1 MANLRAFRV
10 DDWWRSKAA
19 MLMGMVYLFTLWF
32 YIPFA
37 QFAML
42 ALFSLA
48 TICGFAATGYLLNDF
63 FDRAKDLKA
72 GKRNFLVNRSPA
84 VIAVCFTGALLC
96 LLLPWLYLPFTTT
109 SAALMA
115 LEIGLLLVYSLP
127 PIRLKER
134 GLAGIITDA
143 LYAHTVPVVLAAYT
157 FSLAAQQHIPMLPF
171 GLLIGWQTLSGIR
184 NILLHQYDDINA
196 DARADSK
203 NWVASVNSNTF
214 LGAISYL
221 IAAEIIVSL
230 CFFVLLAIRQP
241 GFWFCVV
248 LIIAWGLVALNTYLQ
263 KRRIDLA
270 DEKTKYYPNN
280 VYEKWLPAAVLLIL
294 AVGQIAFTAILVVH
308 VWLFNL
314 EFYVESYKLIYPV
327 VRDNWVNKIQIP
339 ARRWLSVII
348 NYPIYYS
355 FLLFGVDLKKEN
367 QTALGYFKKKR
378 GHNK

>member
-32 YIPFA
+32 SIPFA
-37 QFAML
+37 QFALL
-42 ALFSLA
+42 AVLSLT

-72 GKRNFLVNRSPA
+72 GKRNFLVNRGPA

-96 LLLPWLYLPFTTT
+96 LLLPWLYLPFTTI

-157 FSLAAQQHIPMLPF
+157 FSLAAQKQIPLSPMA
-171 GLLIGWQTLSGIR
+171 LLIGWQTLSGVR
-184 NILLHQYDDINA
+184 NILLHQHDDLNA
-196 DARADSK
+196 DAKAGSK
-203 NWVASVNSNTF
+203 NWVASITESSF
-214 LGAISYL
+214 LSSIKFL
-221 IAAEIIVSL
+221 IVAETLTSL
-230 CFFVLLAIRQP
+230 MFFGLLAAAQL
-241 GFWFCVV
+241 WFLMCVV
-248 LIIAWGLVALNTYLQ
+248 LIATWAIVVWINYKWFNEL
-263 KRRIDLA
+263 DLS
-270 DEKTKYYPNN
+270 DIRVKHYPNN
-280 VYEKWLPAAVLLIL
+280 VYEKWLPAAVLIIL
-294 AVGQIAFTAILVVH
+294 VFNQIAFAAILGLH
-308 VWLFNL
+308 LLLFNL
-314 EFYVESYKLIYPV
+314 EFYIESYKVIYPV
-327 VRDNWVNKIQIP
+327 VRDNWINKIQIP
-339 ARRWLSVII
+339 MRRWLSVII

-367 QTALGYFKKKR
+367 QTALSYLKKRR

>member
-37 QFAML
+37 HFAIL
-42 ALFSLA
+42 ALLSLA

-72 GKRNFLVNRSPA
+72 GKRNFLVNRSPG
-84 VIAVCFTGALLC
+84 VIVVCFTGALLC
-96 LLLPWLYLPFTTT
+96 LLFPWLYLPFTTT

-115 LEIGLLLVYSLP
+115 LELSLLLVYSLP
-127 PIRLKER
+127 PIRLKEK
-134 GLAGIITDA
+134 GLAGIVTDA

-157 FSLAAQQHIPMLPF
+157 FSLAAQKQIPLAPMA
-171 GLLIGWQTLSGIR
+171 LLIGWQTLSGVR
-184 NILLHQYDDINA
+184 NILLHQHDDLNA
-196 DARADSK
+196 DAKAGSK
-203 NWVASVNSNTF
+203 NWVASITEPSF
-214 LGAISYL
+214 LSSIKIL
-221 IAAEIIVSL
+221 IVAETLTSL
-230 CFFVLLAIRQP
+230 MFFGLLAATQL
-241 GFWFCVV
+241 WFLMCVV
-248 LIIAWGLVALNTYLQ
+248 LIATWAIVVWIKY
-263 KRRIDLA
+263 KRFNELDLS
-270 DEKTKYYPNN
+270 DIRVKHYPNN
-280 VYEKWLPAAVLLIL
+280 VYEKWLPVVVLLIL
-294 AVGQIAFTAILVVH
+294 AAGQIAFAAVLVLH
-308 VWLFNL
+308 LLLFNL
-314 EFYVESYKLIYPV
+314 EFYIESYKVIYPV
-327 VRDNWVNKIQIP
+327 VRDNWISKIQIP
-339 ARRWLSVII
+339 MRRWLSVII